1 MRFGKFFRG
10 ESGRPAPDDEGDEL
24 DTPVLNAQPITGPP
38 DFVRA
43 AKIHRDYWTLDAD
56 ALAQLEARGVEQL
69 GWREL
74 LRLHHL
80 ICLQR
85 LTPGLNGRAP
95 VRNADRRFGG
105 FSPPIAHIGQE
116 RR

>member
-1 MRFGKFFRG
+1 MRFGRFFIG
-10 ESGRPAPDDEGDEL
+10 ECVSPAPDLEGDEL
-24 DTPVLNAQPITGPP
+24 DTLVLNAQPITGPP

-43 AKIHRDYWTLDAD
+43 AEMQRDYWMLDAD

-80 ICLQR
+80 ICWQR
-85 LTPGLNGRAP
+85 LNRRLNAGST
-95 VRNADRRFGG
+95 VKNADRSSAALSR
-105 FSPPIAHIGQE
+105 
-116 RR
+116 